1 MKMLL
6 FRRCRGCALIAL
18 SALVLV
24 ETDNVRALEVNQLA
38 GAAHAFPAM
47 LDLHGKKLGNG
58 EFTQELQDG
67 LLRIQIT
74 YELSKGGRI
83 EEKATLQQSPELV
96 QKSWSLR
103 EMHGEELQRS
113 YTVDFDSGKATARKR
128 EKEGF
133 KDWSKQLEI
142 DRGRT
147 FAGFGV
153 VLALQNLRDRLVKG
167 EAIDLKAVGFTPE
180 PRVVGVKVTYQG
192 VNRLPM
198 SGRTLRGERF
208 QVQPQIPAIAKLFIK
223 VPDTFIWLTL
233 PPSGFLRSE
242 SPLGEPSDPLVR
254 VDLASGGQSG
264 PAEAVKEK

>member
-1 MKMLL
+1 MKTLH
-6 FRRCRGCALIAL
+6 FRRCRQCALIAL
-18 SALVLV
+18 SALALV
-24 ETDNVRALEVNQLA
+24 EAETVRALEVKQLA
-38 GAAHAFPAM
+38 GAAHAFPVM

-67 LLRIQIT
+67 LLRIRIT
-74 YELSKGGRI
+74 YELNKGGRI

-103 EMHGEELQRS
+103 EMNGEELQRS
-113 YTVDFDSGKATARKR
+113 YVVDFDSGKATARKR
-128 EKEGF
+128 EKEGL

-142 DRGRT
+142 DPGRT

-167 EAIDLKAVGFTPE
+167 EAIELKAVGFTPE

-192 VNRLPM
+192 VNRLSM
-198 SGRTLRGERF
+198 SGRTLRGEKF

-223 VPDTFIWLTL
+223 VPDTLIWLTS

-242 SPLGEPSDPLVR
+242 SPLGEPSDPLIR
-254 VDLASGGQSG
+254 VDLASGGESG